1 VKALIA
7 NALKIIWDSLVR
19 FCEVENFA
27 VKVFCGNNV
36 VIRNDYENFKHDESI
51 GWELNI
57 Q

>member
-1 VKALIA
+1 MKALIA
-7 NALKIIWDSLVR
+7 NALKIIRHCLVR
-19 FCEVENFA
+19 LCEVENFA

-36 VIRNDYENFKHDESI
+36 VIRNDYENFKHDQSI

>member
-1 VKALIA
+1 MKALIA
-7 NALKIIWDSLVR
+7 NALKIIRHCLVR

-27 VKVFCGNNV
+27 IKVFCGNNV
-36 VIRNDYENFKHDESI
+36 VIRNDYENFKHDQSI